1 MTTLSFTVTNS
12 LAGTSRDS
20 DPPSLIQEIR
30 GYLKIFGDLRGSA
43 VQILCA
49 AVISGIMEAW
59 GIALFPQILSDPSQT
74 LPLFSF
80 LGISSLALVFGYL
93 SDEWS
98 WIFKTNLEATIRL
111 SLVDYFA
118 NLPWSA
124 ASQVHSGRIHR
135 TFTTEA
141 YEIANGA
148 YSLIRAGAAVVT
160 MIGLFIV
167 VALHSLVWFGSLL
180 LIAATLLSLFVL
192 FHRRSWAPLARG
204 TVLLSEAIDKTGDTW
219 QCLKYSRSTEEFDF
233 IRQALSDDVKRTSQV
248 KRQYRILYPRIAFAT
263 RMVCLLAICGFVAS
277 AMHAGLLHG
286 YGWLVPFAI
295 FYRLVPHVVHM
306 HSLLHDAHTS
316 FPWVLAYKSIQEIGV
331 RKSSDQQPSGEALRV
346 PDFKF
351 QIQLQQVSFHYD
363 ARTPVLNGLTLSI
376 AKGDKVAITGP
387 SGSGKS
393 TLIDLITGLLSPTHG
408 TLTLDGA
415 DFTKL
420 DLAAWRK
427 KVSLVAQ
434 DTLLFQGTIEQ
445 NILWGQAF
453 NQELLQK
460 CLQRAALDSWVNS
473 LPQNLATPIGE
484 LGKTISRGQQQ
495 RIAIARALYRQP
507 ELIILDEP
515 TNGLDSNSCKMLLEL
530 IADLPTDLTLL
541 VITHD
546 LRLLPYCKTAYDLDE
561 GILSPLSA
569 TG

>member
-1 MTTLSFTVTNS
+1 MSTLSFTATNS
-12 LAGTSRDS
+12 LAGTSTDCA
-20 DPPSLIQEIR
+20 PPSLIQEIS
-30 GYLKIFGDLRGSA
+30 GYLRIFGDLRGSA

-49 AVISGIMEAW
+49 AVITGVMEAW

-80 LGISSLALVFGYL
+80 LGISSLALLFGYL

-98 WIFKTNLEATIRL
+98 WIFRTNVEANIRL

-160 MIGLFIV
+160 MMGLFIV

-180 LIAATLLSLFVL
+180 MIAVTLLSLFVL
-192 FHRRSWAPLARG
+192 FHRRSWAPLARS
-204 TVLLSEAIDKTGDTW
+204 TVLLSETIDKTGDTW

-233 IRQALSDDVKRTSQV
+233 IRQALSEDVKRTSQV
-248 KRQYRILYPRIAFAT
+248 KRQYRVLYPRIAFAT
-263 RMVCLLAICGFVAS
+263 RMVCLIAICGFVAS

-286 YGWLVPFAI
+286 YAWLVPFAI

-316 FPWVLAYKSIQEIGV
+316 FPWVLAYQTIQDIGDRKKSDLLSSVELKKVPGF
-331 RKSSDQQPSGEALRV
+331 KSQIELR
-346 PDFKF
+346 
-351 QIQLQQVSFHYD
+351 QVSFQYD
-363 ARTPVLNGLTLSI
+363 ARNPVFNGLSLSI

-393 TLIDLITGLLSPTHG
+393 TLIDLITGLLSPTRG
-408 TLTLDGA
+408 TLTLDGT
-415 DFTKL
+415 DFINL

-453 NQELLQK
+453 NRELLDK
-460 CLQRAALDSWVNS
+460 CVQRAALEPWVHS
-473 LPQNLATPIGE
+473 LPQYLATPIGE

-515 TNGLDSNSCKMLLEL
+515 TNGLDSNSCKMLIEL
-530 IADLPTDLTLL
+530 MADLPKDLTLI

-546 LRLLPYCKTAYDLDE
+546 LRLLPYCERAYDLDE
-561 GILSPLSA
+561 GMLRPLSA
-569 TG
+569 PG